1 MELSVGVVG
10 AGALGTAISQQI
22 SENVKEVILLLRQQ
36 NLCEDINNTH
46 YNTQYYPNTR
56 LKENIIAS
64 VDINDLKNC
73 DIIFLAIPSS
83 AFRTTLNDLKEVVK
97 EDVIL
102 VTTAKG
108 IEYPSLKT
116 MGNLI
121 EEYFDENYVALSG
134 PNFASEIML
143 DLPTITNI
151 ASNNPENSKK
161 VKNVLTTKQ
170 FKVKIIDDIK
180 GIELCGVLKNIN
192 AIANGICEGMNVNE
206 NARFGILTKGFKDT
220 IKIIEAV
227 GGNPESVH
235 EYCGFGDLIL
245 TSTSNE
251 SRNHTLGILYGQR
264 LIIDEVAS
272 GIVFEG
278 KNSIRAIKDICTN
291 NNINSDI
298 VDFVYGV
305 IIEKETPT
313 KAFNKLWQKIE

>member
-1 MELSVGVVG
+1 MDLKVGVIG

-22 SENVKEVILLLRQQ
+22 SKNVSQLILFLR
-36 NLCEDINNTH
+36 NRDLCDDINNLG
-46 YNTQYYPNTR
+46 YNTQYYPNSR
-56 LKENIIAS
+56 LNDNIRAS
-64 VDINDLKNC
+64 VDIDDLSDC

-83 AFRTTLNDLKEVVK
+83 AFRQTLRDLQPVVK
-97 EDVIL
+97 NDAVI

-121 EEYFDENYVALSG
+121 EEYFDENYVAVSG

-143 DLPTITNI
+143 DLPTVTNI
-151 ASNNPENSKK
+151 ASRSYENSLK
-161 VKNVLTTKQ
+161 VKQVLTTKQ
-170 FKVKIIDDIK
+170 LKVKIIDDVK
-180 GIELCGVLKNIN
+180 GIEICGVLKNIN

-220 IKIIEAV
+220 IMIIEAI
-227 GGNPESVH
+227 GGKSETVH

-245 TSTSNE
+245 TSTSYE

-264 LIIDEVAS
+264 LIIDEQAS

-278 KNSIRAIKDICTN
+278 KNSIRAIKDICLDN
-291 NNINSDI
+291 EVHSDI
-298 VDFVYGV
+298 VNFVFEV
-305 IIEKETPT
+305 IIKKTIPT
-313 KAFNKLWQKIE
+313 KAFNKLWENIE